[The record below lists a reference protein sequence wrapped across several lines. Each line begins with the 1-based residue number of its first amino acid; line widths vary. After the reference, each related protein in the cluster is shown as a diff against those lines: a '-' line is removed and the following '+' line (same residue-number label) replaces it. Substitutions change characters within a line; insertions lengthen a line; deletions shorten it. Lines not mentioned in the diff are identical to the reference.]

1 VAVRRVVVTPTFAVG
16 LGVVIAAVLTY
27 PMTRTVIRYGGPRVG
42 GGPCQVKGCP
52 SSPPAGKPAVAKPG
66 LRIAPHSAGPGAGG
80 TAPEMRFQTLRR
92 RPDGFIGKVT
102 IIDPGM
108 PPAAHWQLRLSY
120 GPARITGIMGGEWTA
135 RGGHTILVTGGYG
148 YRHFARDGGR
158 VQVVFAVSGSKPRP
172 PSGCVFDGRA
182 CQTGQPD

>member
-1 VAVRRVVVTPTFAVG
+1 
-16 LGVVIAAVLTY
+16 
-27 PMTRTVIRYGGPRVG
+27 
-42 GGPCQVKGCP
+42 
-52 SSPPAGKPAVAKPG
+52 
-66 LRIAPHSAGPGAGG
+66 
-80 TAPEMRFQTLRR
+80 MRFQTLRR

-120 GPARITGIMGGEWTA
+120 GTARITGIMGGEWTA
-135 RGGHTILVTGGYG
+135 RGDHTILVTGGYG

-182 CQTGQPD
+182 CQTGEPG